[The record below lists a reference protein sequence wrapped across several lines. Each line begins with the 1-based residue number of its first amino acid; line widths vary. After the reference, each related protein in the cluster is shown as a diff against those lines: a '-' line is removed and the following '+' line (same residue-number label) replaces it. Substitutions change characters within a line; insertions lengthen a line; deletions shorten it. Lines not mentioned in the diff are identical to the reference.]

1 MRYCSQYV
9 FDLYMIGIIIDEE
22 FNVKTNICVFENQQ
36 EVDQFKN
43 KDISIER
50 HNGLTYVN
58 FKWIQDTIDKK
69 IKQDVKDCSLQ

>member
-9 FDLYMIGIIIDEE
+9 FDLYIFVIIIDEE

-50 HNGLTYVN
+50 NNGLTYIIETQLLLTLFV
-58 FKWIQDTIDKK
+58 IYYHI
-69 IKQDVKDCSLQ
+69 